1 MCRNVAAVSSLQSG
15 DRLRRT
21 ITPLQAWA
29 LSIGTS
35 IGWGSFVITSNT
47 YLMNAGP
54 VGSAL
59 GMIVGA
65 LVMLIIAENYY
76 GLMCRYPESGG
87 VYSYVKNV
95 FGHGDSFLV
104 AWFLSLTYLAILWA
118 NATSLP
124 LFARYFLGDIFR
136 VGRLYTLFGYDVFL
150 GEALLSTLAMLAFAL
165 LIMRRSGLA
174 LRINAVLALV
184 FTLGITLCF
193 FGVLLRGGAKEG
205 FEPRFVPDA
214 GILQQVARIAFI
226 SPWAFIGFENIT
238 HAAEEFSFPVK
249 RSYRV
254 LTVSVIATTLL
265 YIFVTMLSVTAYP
278 PEYANWLDYVRD
290 LDNISGIRGLP
301 AFYAAQRYLGSTGVW
316 LLMLSLLTLIVTSLI
331 GNTYALS
338 RLFYALARDG
348 ILPRK
353 AAELSPRG
361 LPENAS
367 FLVAAV
373 SLVIPFLGR
382 TCIGWIVDVT
392 TVGATIVYGFVSAAA
407 LKFGLTER
415 SRRSTVCGGLGLGI
429 MLLFAFFLLLPNL
442 FFGVSMET
450 ESYFIFILW
459 SMVGLFYFHRINLTD
474 DSHRYDNA
482 IHVWVALLSMIV
494 FMAVV
499 WMGKVYERGTLSTL
513 LTVHNYYGGKQLSV
527 ANYSTDPFL
536 VREMLGFHSLILKV
550 SFSVLGLFA
559 LSLMAMLWNYVQLRR
574 SAQEAQQ
581 KLGTAR
587 SLAYTDP
594 LTGVKSKH
602 AFVECEADF
611 DRRIDEKSIQAFGVI
626 VGDLNGT
633 KTVNDT
639 LGHRAG
645 DEFIRSGCMM
655 ICRCFKSSPVFRI
668 GGDEFAIILEGADY
682 ERRQELLDSLNACMV
697 QNIGT
702 GSPVAALGMAE
713 FRPDEDHSFRSVFE
727 RADQHMYEHKKELKA
742 LGADVRD

>member
-1 MCRNVAAVSSLQSG
+1 VAEKSTGYTASG
-15 DRLRRT
+15 KRLHRY
-21 ITPLQAWA
+21 ISPLQAWA

-47 YLMNAGP
+47 YLASAGP

-65 LVMLIIAENYY
+65 LVMFVIAANYY
-76 GLMCRYPESGG
+76 DLMRRYPEAGG

-95 FGHGDSFLV
+95 FDHGDGFLV

-124 LFARYFLGDIFR
+124 LFARYFLGDVFR
-136 VGRLYTLFGYDVFL
+136 FGKLYTLFGYEVWL
-150 GEALLSTLAMLAFAL
+150 GEALLSILAL
-165 LIMRRSGLA
+165 LGFSLLVMKHGKLSMRL
-174 LRINAVLALV
+174 NTVMALV
-184 FTLGITLCF
+184 FTVGISICF
-193 FGVLLRGGAKEG
+193 LAAVFAGGTRDI
-205 FEPRFVPDA
+205 EPHYIPDA
-214 GILQQVARIAFI
+214 DILQQVARIAFI

-249 RSYRV
+249 RSCRV

-361 LPENAS
+361 LPENAA

-459 SMVGLFYFHRINLTD
+459 SMVGLFYFHRINLNDLT
-474 DSHRYDNA
+474 HRYDNA

-494 FMAVV
+494 FMAVI

-513 LTVHNYYGGKQLSV
+513 LTVHNYYGGKQLTE
-527 ANYSTDPFL
+527 ANYTTDPFL
-536 VREMLGFHSLILKV
+536 VREAMGFHRLILKV

-559 LSLMAMLWNYVQLRR
+559 MSLAAMLWNYTQLKR
-574 SAQEAQQ
+574 SAQETKQE
-581 KLGTAR
+581 LGTAR

-594 LTGVKSKH
+594 LTGVKSKQ
-602 AFVECEADF
+602 AFVEREADF

-668 GGDEFAIILEGADY
+668 GGDEFAVILEGTDY

-727 RADQHMYEHKKELKA
+727 RADQHMYERKKELKA